1 MILDPRIKLIWFD
14 KSGAWRV
21 HNCVVCYLGQTTDA
35 LIGMD
40 VACYWAKPKNKMSVM
55 FIFNS
60 ELASD
65 FQIRVI
71 PKSVFCSV
79 IMKLLSGDIVNTYT
93 TPLINTESTGM
104 NTVWTNNIYVFIE
117 VISDLSLVHFRH
129 NKGKIIN
136 IGIKYIRGI
145 KVVDIKVYN
154 I

>member
-1 MILDPRIKLIWFD
+1 
-14 KSGAWRV
+14 
-21 HNCVVCYLGQTTDA
+21 
-35 LIGMD
+35 
-40 VACYWAKPKNKMSVM
+40 MSVM

-71 PKSVFCSV
+71 PKSVLCSV

-93 TPLINTESTGM
+93 TPLINIESTGM

-129 NKGKIIN
+129 NKGKVIN
-136 IGIKYIRGI
+136 ISIKYIRGI